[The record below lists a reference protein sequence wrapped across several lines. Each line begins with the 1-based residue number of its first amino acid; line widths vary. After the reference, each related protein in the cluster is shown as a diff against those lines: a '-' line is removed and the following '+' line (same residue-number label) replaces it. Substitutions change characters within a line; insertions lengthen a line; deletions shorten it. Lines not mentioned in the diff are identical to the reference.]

1 MSKLSSFYDDDLYIV
16 CIICSQ
22 NHISTSIRYIYV
34 RRQRYQ
40 YLYKYQIQKE
50 LGFLIDMRIVP
61 VSKHDTYNHII
72 TCQLAFHPV
81 FVMQAPISQN
91 VILSNV
97 KFSIVYQ
104 TNWFLLLFFFVK
116 ELWHESFFI
125 LKKLLKFFLRIR
137 IGLQIIEVVYDNWFH
152 CFLLVAV
159 VVVKIELA
167 VFNREKML

>member
-1 MSKLSSFYDDDLYIV
+1 
-16 CIICSQ
+16 
-22 NHISTSIRYIYV
+22 
-34 RRQRYQ
+34 
-40 YLYKYQIQKE
+40 
-50 LGFLIDMRIVP
+50 
-61 VSKHDTYNHII
+61 
-72 TCQLAFHPV
+72 
-81 FVMQAPISQN
+81 MQEPIFQN

-167 VFNREKML
+167 VLNREKNALTTITSSLKMGIILDQQNYLSCSFPPIFHFKHNFKGSLYFLYHNQIEAFLLK